1 MRSLLNQMVVN
12 RVGVLVLLSLAAF
25 LEAYGDSCF
34 QSALYRASGMTRV
47 VYFVSGALVLSLYGL
62 LVNAA
67 RWEFGKLLAIY
78 VVLFFVITQIL
89 AKVRF
94 NQQPTLPILVGGSLI
109 VAGGILML
117 FWKA

>member
-1 MRSLLNQMVVN
+1 MRALLNQMMVS
-12 RVGVLVLLSLAAF
+12 RVGVLILLSLAAF

-34 QSALYRASGMTRV
+34 QSALYRASGITRIL
-47 VYFVSGALVLSLYGL
+47 FFASGAVVLSLYGL

-67 RWEFGKLLAIY
+67 RWDFGKLLAIY

-94 NQQPTLPILVGGSLI
+94 NQQPTLPIMVGGLLI
-109 VAGGILML
+109 VTGGVLML
-117 FWKA
+117 FWQA